1 MQPLRYL
8 KIFRLSKEY
17 SAQIILDGNNQSHKR
32 IVPYINNLALNP
44 ICQAC

>member
-32 IVPYINNLALNP
+32 IVLYINNLALNP
-44 ICQAC
+44 IGQTC